1 MSYYITAIYDHGL
14 LKPLEPLVLPDQ
26 SRVRLRVEF
35 DETPE
40 SSAFNSSAGS
50 SAAEVVA
57 QRQTM
62 IELDIE
68 INDVQDL
75 SSDDGLSSGDH
86 DRILYGDAK

>member
-35 DETPE
+35 DEMPK
-40 SSAFNSSAGS
+40 SSDNSSAES

-57 QRQTM
+57 QRQAM
-62 IELDIE
+62 LEVDAE
-68 INDVQDL
+68 IADLPDL
-75 SSDDGLSSGDH
+75 SPDDGFSSGDH
-86 DRILYGDAK
+86 DRILYGEAK